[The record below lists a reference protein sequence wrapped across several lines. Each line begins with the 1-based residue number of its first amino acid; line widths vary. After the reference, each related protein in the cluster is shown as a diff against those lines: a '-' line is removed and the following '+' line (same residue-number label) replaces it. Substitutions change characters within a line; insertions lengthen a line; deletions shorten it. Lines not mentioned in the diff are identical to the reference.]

1 MSLSKII
8 SIVSFFKRLS
18 LSHSTGQEQLYTQDG
33 RKCFY
38 TSQSNKRNRQ
48 RNESP
53 TIWGSCLDL
62 KYPNVLRHKKRK
74 RFLFIR
80 EMVHAFSV
88 HFNKNSPGRLP
99 HLRFRVRSL
108 QITEKYNC
116 FLLACLFFINLP
128 SFIYQFQLLIK
139 VIWL

>member
-1 MSLSKII
+1 MLHFGGQRDGGRGWVVDMSLLKIM

-18 LSHSTGQEQLYTQDG
+18 LSYST
-33 RKCFY
+33 
-38 TSQSNKRNRQ
+38 
-48 RNESP
+48 ESAAQWIP

-62 KYPNVLRHKKRK
+62 KYPNVLKHKKKK
-74 RFLFIR
+74 RFLFIP

-99 HLRFRVRSL
+99 HFRFRVRSL
-108 QITEKYNC
+108 EITEKYNC
-116 FLLACLFFINLP
+116 FLFACLFYINLP
-128 SFIYQFQLLIK
+128 SYQFQLLIK